1 MTPAETLGYLGIWS
15 VVGCVAF
22 SLYVIAVLRTGIV
35 FTARKEDGTLK
46 EHIPLSGYLN
56 MLLFLA
62 IIVGFQVVANTIGIS
77 RRGYAI
83 GLLPL
88 FLLNFGHYLILFL
101 FDTVVIDGLVLG
113 VWRPQFLRL
122 PEAMGGASMRE
133 HILKSIPVGIVS
145 GIILTALSTLL
156 SFLLLFRS

>member
-1 MTPAETLGYLGIWS
+1 MTLAETLRYLGIWS
-15 VVGCVAF
+15 AVGCIAF
-22 SLYVIAVLRTGIV
+22 SLYVIVVFRTGIF

-46 EHIPLSGYLN
+46 ERIPLSGYFN
-56 MLLFLA
+56 MLLILV
-62 IIVGFQVVANTIGIS
+62 IIVGFQVIANTVGID

-88 FLLNFGHYLILFL
+88 FLLNYGHYLVLFL

-122 PEAMGGASMRE
+122 PEAMRGATMKE
-133 HILKSIPVGIVS
+133 HILKSIPVGIAA
-145 GIILTALSTLL
+145 GIVLTALSTTI
-156 SFLLLFRS
+156 SFLMLFKD